1 MRTTGVL
8 RDQSKEA
15 RRASIEEGPRKNAR
29 GCAAA
34 GLLFWCSPKKEL
46 AETTRKNDGSDQAK
60 EVQKNR
66 ITSLLRKVP
75 VAASDE
81 RNEDSARFRG
91 LFHYFMRRNRRN
103 LRK

>member
-1 MRTTGVL
+1 MAWLDVSSPRVVL

-15 RRASIEEGPRKNAR
+15 RRASKKHHAINAR

-46 AETTRKNDGSDQAK
+46 AETTRKNDGSDQPTK

-66 ITSLLRKVP
+66 IASLLRQAP

-81 RNEDSARFRG
+81 RNEDSASFRG
-91 LFHYFMRRNRRN
+91 LFHY
-103 LRK
+103 L